1 MSLAL
6 WKSLQNK
13 LKDSLFLENISPQ
26 SAILGFTDQNTNV
39 NTVNHLLLIFKLF
52 VYKNHSKTLSHN
64 HLFKTIKSTIEIEL
78 KSCTLSAR
86 FPKVTKNGRISS
98 TFSNLISFSSYFSFL
113 SSPTSFLLFLRYSL
127 TKMFL
132 HLIICLNL
140 SNLLFSSCNQV
151 RLIL

>member
-26 SAILGFTDQNTNV
+26 SAILGFTDQNTNA

-52 VYKNHSKTLSHN
+52 VYKNRSKTLSHN
-64 HLFKTIKSTIEIEL
+64 LLFKTIKSTIEIEI

-86 FPKVTKNGRISS
+86 FPKVTKKWENIIHL
-98 TFSNLISFSSYFSFL
+98 FFIL
-113 SSPTSFLLFLRYSL
+113 FLLILSYIFFCCCYFCVIYSH
-127 TKMFL
+127 KSFC
-132 HLIICLNL
+132 I
-140 SNLLFSSCNQV
+140 
-151 RLIL
+151 